1 MTSAELTRRF
11 ENSFGSKPRI
21 FCAPGRVNLL
31 GEHTDYND
39 GFVMPCAIG
48 FSTRVAIS
56 SRPDRKLVI
65 QSEEFSEKF
74 EFDLDSLPN
83 RGQGLWSDYVVGVA
97 VMLQQMGH
105 RTPGAS
111 LLVRGEVPMR

>member
-11 ENSFGSKPRI
+11 EDSFGSKPRI

-56 SRPDRKLVI
+56 PA
-65 QSEEFSEKF
+65 
-74 EFDLDSLPN
+74 
-83 RGQGLWSDYVVGVA
+83 GQKAGGPIGRVFGA
-97 VMLQQMGH
+97 V
-105 RTPGAS
+105 
-111 LLVRGEVPMR
+111 

>member
-1 MTSAELTRRF
+1 MKSAELAQHF
-11 ENSFGSKPRI
+11 EKAFGSPPRI

-56 SRPDRKLVI
+56 S
-65 QSEEFSEKF
+65 
-74 EFDLDSLPN
+74 
-83 RGQGLWSDYVVGVA
+83 A
-97 VMLQQMGH
+97 H
-105 RTPGAS
+105 
-111 LLVRGEVPMR
+111 